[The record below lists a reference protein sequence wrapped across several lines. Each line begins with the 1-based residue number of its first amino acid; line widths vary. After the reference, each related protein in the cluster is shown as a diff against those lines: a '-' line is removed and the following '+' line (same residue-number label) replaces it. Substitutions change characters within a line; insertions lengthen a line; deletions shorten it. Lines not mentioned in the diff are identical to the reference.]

1 MSNNSNLKLFEDI
14 LRDFDSHGIMQDFI
28 LIGSWALRVYK
39 EHFDNDPQVPIVATQ
54 DVDLLI
60 PNPPK
65 RSTPV
70 NVPELLENHGLD
82 ILTDCTGQKIKFV
95 SEEIE
100 VEFLFVD
107 QGKGMQGA
115 KRIPELNITA
125 TPLRYM
131 HFIQSYSTRMTYKG
145 IEVTVPEPEAFVLLK
160 YLLTIERTGKYTAK
174 IAKDIK
180 TAKDLE
186 FFLLDQGS
194 QEKFIEYYN
203 SMSKSWKKKL
213 MPILKEHD
221 SELVKLFEAN

>member
-1 MSNNSNLKLFEDI
+1 MRDNSNLKLFEDI
-14 LRDFDSHGIMQDFI
+14 LKDFDSHGILQDFI
-28 LIGSWALRVYK
+28 LIGSWALRIYK
-39 EHFDNDPQVPIVATQ
+39 EHYGNDPQVPIVATQ

-65 RSTPV
+65 KSTSV
-70 NVPELLENHGLD
+70 NVPELLESHGLD
-82 ILTDCTGQKIKFV
+82 ILTDSSGQKVKFV
-95 SEEIE
+95 SKEIE

-107 QGKGMQGA
+107 QGRGMQGA

-131 HFIQSYSTRMTYKG
+131 HFIQTYCTQMTYKG
-145 IEVTVPEPEAFVLLK
+145 INVTVPEPEAFVLLK

-194 QEKFIEYYN
+194 GDKFVEYFTA
-203 SMSKSWKKKL
+203 MSKSWKKKL
-213 MPILKEHD
+213 MPILREHD
-221 SELVKLFEAN
+221 SELVPLFEAN